1 MIMANS
7 KTCLVPCLFV
17 WENHLVLK
25 VLKLTVRVTCDVES
39 IEKVLIFAKI
49 YIRYW
54 KSMEIL

>member
-49 YIRYW
+49 YIRY
-54 KSMEIL
+54 